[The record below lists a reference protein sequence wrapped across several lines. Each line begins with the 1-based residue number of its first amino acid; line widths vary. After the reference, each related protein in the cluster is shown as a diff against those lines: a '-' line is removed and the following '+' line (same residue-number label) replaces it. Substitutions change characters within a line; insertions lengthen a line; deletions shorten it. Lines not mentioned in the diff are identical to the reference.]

1 MIKLR
6 LHCTIFLTVIITIT
20 LFCFKKDTVIFPKT
34 DSNNCIVY
42 SDSISKTDKGN
53 SVINYFNISTEKI
66 TLDYTLKNKV
76 LYPYAGIQWYYHPDQ
91 FLDLTEYDNL
101 VLTIDPDSTTV
112 KNILV
117 MLQIFCDDFSDTS
130 NTMTWRFLTKELYIQ
145 KEISTYSIPLSN
157 FITPDW
163 WYKRFNTSEHE
174 LGKPDL
180 GKVGQINIQSSTDTL
195 DKSNRIVI
203 KGVKIS
209 RSNGYR
215 FFMIDLYLF
224 FMYLIILF
232 GFRIK
237 SIVKKNKEK
246 ETVSVPYEKIE
257 VQNCADQEEKTV
269 IQYIGKNYSNAG
281 LSLLKMSLDIGMPTY
296 KISEIIKQKHSL
308 SFKQYL
314 NTIRISEAK
323 RLLKTSDLQ
332 ISQIAYRVGYG
343 TAPHFN
349 RIFKEL
355 TSLSP
360 NAYRNNSDI

>member
-20 LFCFKKDTVIFPKT
+20 LFCFKADIVIFPKT

-145 KEISTYSIPLSN
+145 KGISTYSIPLSN

-203 KGVKIS
+203 SEIKIC
-209 RSNGYR
+209 RPNWYR
-215 FFMIDLYLF
+215 LF
-224 FMYLIILF
+224 IISLGILFIYIIILF
-232 GFRIK
+232 GIRIK
-237 SIVKKNKEK
+237 SLSNKRK
-246 ETVSVPYEKIE
+246 ETIPAPYEKIQ
-257 VQNCADQEEKTV
+257 VQDCAVQDEKT
-269 IQYIGKNYSNAG
+269 IIGYIGKNYCNAE
-281 LSLLKMSLDIGMPTY
+281 LSLLKMSTDIGIPTY

-360 NAYRNNSDI
+360 NAYRNNADM